1 MRPKNL
7 IFFMSDNHNQRVM
20 GAAGHTVVQTPN
32 LDRIAARG
40 VRFENAYAASAIC
53 CPSRAAL
60 ACGRFPHQ
68 TGYWD
73 NCLVYDGTQSSWMG
87 RLRQAGYHVASIG
100 KLHYRSTEDDNGFS
114 EELAPMH
121 ILDGVG
127 GLVSLLRWSDEEPIL
142 TGQWE
147 LYSQES
153 CVGTSVY
160 QDFDRRVSELAIDWL
175 DRHAGDEHPWALFV
189 SYPSAHPP
197 FSVPQRLW
205 DLYPADEMPLP
216 VKFRPGERLEHP
228 ALSHLR
234 RILGYP
240 EFEDET
246 VLQQVTAGYF
256 ALVTHLD
263 EQIGEVMRAAERVG
277 VMDETR
283 LIYTSD
289 HGESLGQ
296 NGLMGKCQ
304 LLETGAAV
312 PLLMCGPDIPQGKLS
327 SEIVS
332 HVDLF
337 PTLLDGFDV
346 EVPDDDHDLPGLSL
360 WPALQGEARERIG
373 FAEYHAAASR
383 AASYMIRRGD
393 WKLIHHAG
401 GMPPQVFNLAT
412 DPYETE
418 DLVDDHEGKLVA
430 AELGGLLLERLDPE
444 ETDRRARRDQQQR
457 AERFGGNDVIRK
469 MGVFPYTP
477 PPGVDPDIKS
487 TE

>member
-1 MRPKNL
+1 M
-7 IFFMSDNHNQRVM
+7 H
-20 GAAGHTVVQTPN
+20 TPN
-32 LDRIAARG
+32 LDRIAQQG

-73 NCLVYDGTQSSWMG
+73 NCLVYDGARSSWMR
-87 RLRQAGYHVASIG
+87 RLREAGHQVASIG

-121 ILDGVG
+121 IVDGVG
-127 GLVSLLRWSDEEPIL
+127 GLVSLLRWSNEEPVL

-147 LYSQES
+147 LYSQQS

-175 DRHAGDEHPWALFV
+175 ERHAADHHPWALFV

-197 FSVPQRLW
+197 FSVPQRFW
-205 DLYPADEMPLP
+205 DMYPVDEMPLP

-228 ALSHLR
+228 ALTHLR
-234 RILGYP
+234 HTLGYP
-240 EFEDET
+240 RLEDET
-246 VLQQVTAGYF
+246 LLRRVAAGYF
-256 ALVTHLD
+256 GLVTHLD
-263 EQIGEVMRAAERVG
+263 EQIGAVMQAAERLKLT
-277 VMDETR
+277 DTTR
-283 LIYTSD
+283 LVYTSD
-289 HGESLGQ
+289 HGESFGN
-296 NGLMGKCQ
+296 NGLMGKFQ

-312 PLLMCGPDIPQGKLS
+312 PLLMCGPDIPQGKVAT
-327 SEIVS
+327 EIVS

-337 PTLLDGFDV
+337 PTLLESFDV
-346 EVPDDDHDLPGLSL
+346 QVPDDDHDLPGQSL
-360 WPALQGEARERIG
+360 WPAIQGESRERVG

-383 AASYMIRRGD
+383 AGSHIIRRGD
-393 WKLIHHAG
+393 VKLIQHAG
-401 GMPPQVFNLAT
+401 GMPPQVFDLAA

-418 DLVDDHEGKLVA
+418 DLADVGEGKLAA
-430 AELGGLLLERLDPE
+430 AELGEILRDRLDPE
-444 ETDRRARRDQQQR
+444 QTDIRARRDQQRR
-457 AERFGGNDVIRK
+457 AEQFGGNHIIRT

-477 PPGVDPDIKS
+477 PPGVDPEIKP
-487 TE
+487 TR